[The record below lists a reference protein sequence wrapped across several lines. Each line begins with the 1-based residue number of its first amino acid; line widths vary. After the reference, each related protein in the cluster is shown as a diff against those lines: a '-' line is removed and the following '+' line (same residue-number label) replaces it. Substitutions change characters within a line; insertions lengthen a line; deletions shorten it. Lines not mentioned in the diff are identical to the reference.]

1 VLRERLER
9 FWEIALVLLL
19 DAMIAL
25 LMVGLIRASEELT
38 PHIFTG
44 GVEPNVFGHGL
55 HTIWGYGKVV
65 VFLGWLVISTIK
77 FFWLPMM
84 GVALSI
90 SGDTASVSGDTALLT
105 TSKVKRLLGLSAGAQ
120 IAFLVVGMTA
130 AIVFANV
137 GHPIVTVSQPIV
149 TLSMPKL
156 EAPKMGPSP
165 GQIPMVFPSDWA
177 TPRQQQQAQDVV
189 RGWESIP
196 SIATLPDPNG
206 ATTEASGPS
215 REKRIK
221 KEAQRAKPDKRLDLA
236 VDPRGGG
243 ATGYEA
249 SPRASTTASSPATAS
264 APDEPQLL
272 PPPPRLPSGM
282 TGTGR

>member
-1 VLRERLER
+1 MLREHLER
-9 FWEIALVLLL
+9 FWQTVLVLVL

-38 PHIFTG
+38 PHIFVR
-44 GVEPNVFGHGL
+44 GVEPSVFGHDL

-90 SGDTASVSGDTALLT
+90 SRDTTSISGDTALLT
-105 TSKVKRLLGLSAGAQ
+105 TSKVKRLLALSAGAQ

-137 GHPIVTVSQPIV
+137 GHPIVTVSRPIV
-149 TLSMPKL
+149 TVSMPKP
-156 EAPKMGPSP
+156 EASKMVPSP
-165 GQIPMVFPSDWA
+165 AQIPMVFPSDWA
-177 TPRQQQQAQDVV
+177 APGQEQQAQDVV
-189 RGWESIP
+189 RGWDSIP
-196 SIATLPDPNG
+196 SIATLPDPGG
-206 ATTEASGPS
+206 ATTEASSPS
-215 REKRIK
+215 RDKRIK

-236 VDPRGGG
+236 VDPRAGG
-243 ATGYEA
+243 TMGYEA

-264 APDEPQLL
+264 EPDEPQLP
-272 PPPPRLPSGM
+272 PPPPRLRPGA
-282 TGTGR
+282 TGTAR